1 MKKQIKQISTTLLA
15 ISTMV
20 SAASAAEASLLWEY
34 RSDPHNDSYA
44 ADGSNVYE
52 IYGGGFAQD
61 NQFVYFAIDSNLPIT
76 GRNTGPT
83 VGGFPVPDRNIGWG
97 DLFIDPPPVGTFE
110 GGLNARTTLG
120 IKFSPNNDSGVGAQG
135 VYHNIIAK
143 NVSQQNAG
151 FWNLDSHN
159 AAVGGRS
166 RLGTYHPD
174 AFFYSSLSGP
184 GFTPSVISTGNYK
197 GGISMIDRQGLINLG
212 FNQLYGSQSFGVKV
226 SKSLL
231 PTGTFIATLLQECL
245 NEGFAIS
252 GNITPPVTP
261 PPVTPPVTPP
271 PVTPPPVTPTPVPEP
286 TTILGLVGAALIG
299 AMKLKQRREV

>member
-1 MKKQIKQISTTLLA
+1 MPST
-15 ISTMV
+15 
-20 SAASAAEASLLWEY
+20 EASLSWEY

-83 VGGFPVPDRNIGWG
+83 VGGYAVHDRNIGWG
-97 DLFIDPPPVGTFE
+97 DLLIDPPPVGTFE

-159 AAVGGRS
+159 AKVDWRS

-174 AFFYSSLSGP
+174 APYYSSLSGP

-197 GGISMIDRQGLINLG
+197 GGISTINRQGLANLG
-212 FNQLYGSQSFGVKV
+212 FNRLYGSQSFGIKV

-252 GNITPPVTP
+252 GNISPIVTIPDPVDP
-261 PPVTPPVTPP
+261 DPIIPDPIIPDPVDPDPKS
-271 PVTPPPVTPTPVPEP
+271 VPEP
-286 TTILGLVGAALIG
+286 TTILGLISAAVGAST
-299 AMKLKQRREV
+299 LKRRRTA